1 MISAMGKPRILFLC
15 TGNSCRSHMAEG
27 WLRHIAGARFDAF
40 SAGSRPAGFVHPLAV
55 RAMSEAGV
63 DISGH
68 RSKSL
73 DEFAGQ
79 EFDLL
84 VTVCD
89 DAREA
94 CPVFAGATRQV
105 HWGFDD
111 PARATGSDEERMVV
125 FRRVRD
131 EIGSCIREF
140 LSRSD
145 PLIEH

>member
-1 MISAMGKPRILFLC
+1 MIWAMARPRVLFLC

-27 WLRHIAGARFDAF
+27 WLRHLAADRFESF
-40 SAGSRPAGFVHPLAV
+40 SAGSRPTGFVHPLAI

-63 DISGH
+63 GISGH

-94 CPVFAGATRQV
+94 CPVFAGAKQRV

-111 PARATGSDEERMVV
+111 PARAMGSDEERMAV

-131 EIGSCIREF
+131 EIGSCIRGF
-140 LSRSD
+140 FRRSD
-145 PLIEH
+145 PKSKD

>member
-1 MISAMGKPRILFLC
+1 MMLSVTKPRILFLC

-27 WLRHIAGARFDAF
+27 WLRHLAGDRFECF
-40 SAGSRPAGFVHPLAV
+40 SAGSKPAGFVHPLAI
-55 RAMSEAGV
+55 RAMSEVGI

-94 CPVFAGATRQV
+94 CPVFPGAKRRL
-105 HWGFDD
+105 HCGFDD
-111 PARATGSDEERMVV
+111 PAGATGNDEERMAA
-125 FRRVRD
+125 FRLVRD
-131 EIGSCIREF
+131 RIGNSIRALLPRSELEF
-140 LSRSD
+140 ED
-145 PLIEH
+145 